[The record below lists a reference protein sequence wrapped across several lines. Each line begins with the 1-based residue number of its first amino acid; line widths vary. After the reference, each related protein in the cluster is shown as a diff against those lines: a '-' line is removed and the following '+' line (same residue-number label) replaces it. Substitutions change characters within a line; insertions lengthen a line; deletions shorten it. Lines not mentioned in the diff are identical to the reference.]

1 MKVKHELIWIRI
13 QLTAWG
19 RLCRALGIGYPN
31 MATMEKARIGRGG
44 MSDGP
49 SLPDDL
55 AEIDYE
61 IAVAPIEHKT
71 VLIEAYTK
79 SGNWRDHCVRLQ
91 LGKDAYFN
99 RKESAEVYLN
109 AQVMEPNRIHMLRAS

>member
-1 MKVKHELIWIRI
+1 MKVNRKLIWIRI

-31 MATMEKARIGRGG
+31 MATTERARIGRGG
-44 MSDGP
+44 SFDGI
-49 SLPDDL
+49 SLPDHL

-61 IAVAPIEHKT
+61 VAVAPVEHKI

-79 SGNWRDHCVRLQ
+79 SGHWTEHALRLGI
-91 LGKDAYFN
+91 GKDAYYN
-99 RKESAEVYLN
+99 RKESAEMYLN
-109 AQVMEPNRIHMLRAS
+109 TQMMDANRTHMLRAS